1 MSKVYADVVEI
12 PEGITTL
19 LGDGAALNSFRLRDY
34 DAIGKLIIPS
44 TLQLETVP
52 QQVYDE
58 LLDMW
63 FDTSHTEI
71 YFSSYEMPGF
81 MTAAPVE
88 CKSVE
93 IEEIENHSPYLSIE
107 DGVVYNSDKTR
118 LIFCFK
124 KKDTFVV
131 PASVRIIE
139 SQAFCNQTSL
149 KSVTLPEDLEEIH
162 SGAFIGCTSLKEINI
177 PKGISRINSATFAGC
192 TLLEYVSL
200 PEGLIHL
207 GNDAFWHCDSLEEI
221 RLPDSIRKM
230 NSFQCC
236 RSLRRIVVPKG
247 VSVAGGFAF
256 CTSLRTVVLQE
267 GVTKIADYAF
277 RFCDE
282 LCRINFP
289 EGLREIGA
297 RAFYPSR
304 LSSVVFPKS
313 LEEIGCE
320 AFYHNKALRRITF
333 NSVVKIDQA
342 SFACTPALKIILKP
356 KEMKIDDNVFAQD
369 TALDKYGF
377 WD

>member
-1 MSKVYADVVEI
+1 MSKVHADVVEI
-12 PEGITTL
+12 PERITTL

-63 FDTSHTEI
+63 FDTSHTEM
-71 YFSSYEMPGF
+71 YFSSYEIPGF

-93 IEEIENHSPYLSIE
+93 IGEIENHSPYISIK

-118 LIFCFK
+118 LIFCFN
-124 KKDTFVV
+124 KKDNFVV

-139 SQAFCNQTSL
+139 SQAFCNQMSL

-162 SGAFIGCTSLKEINI
+162 SGAFIGCTSLKKINI

-192 TLLEYVSL
+192 TSLTEVSL
-200 PEGLIHL
+200 PDGIIHV

-221 RLPDSIRKM
+221 RLPDSIREM

-313 LEEIGCE
+313 LEEIGSE

-356 KEMKIDDNVFAQD
+356 KEMKIDDDVFAQD
-369 TALDKYGF
+369 TSLDKYGF

>member
-12 PEGITTL
+12 PERITTL

-93 IEEIENHSPYLSIE
+93 IWEIENHSPYLSIE

-118 LIFCFK
+118 VIFCFK

-192 TLLEYVSL
+192 TSLTEVSL
-200 PEGLIHL
+200 PDGIIHV

-282 LCRINFP
+282 LCKINFP

-313 LEEIGCE
+313 LEEIGSE

-356 KEMKIDDNVFAQD
+356 KEMKIDDDVFAQD
-369 TALDKYGF
+369 TSLDKYGF

>member
-12 PEGITTL
+12 PDGITTL

-63 FDTSHTEI
+63 FDTSHTEM

-93 IEEIENHSPYLSIE
+93 IGEIENHSPYISIE

-124 KKDTFVV
+124 KKDNFVV

-139 SQAFCNQTSL
+139 AQAFCNQTSL
-149 KSVTLPEDLEEIH
+149 ESVTLPEDLEEIQ
-162 SGAFIGCTSLKEINI
+162 SGAFIGCTSLKKINI
-177 PKGISRINSATFAGC
+177 PKGISRINSTTFAGC
-192 TLLEYVSL
+192 TSLTEVSL
-200 PEGLIHL
+200 PDRIIHV

-221 RLPDSIRKM
+221 RLPDSIREM

-236 RSLRRIVVPKG
+236 RSLRRVVVPKG

-282 LCRINFP
+282 LCKINFP

-304 LSSVVFPKS
+304 LSSVVFPTS
-313 LEEIGCE
+313 LEEIGSE
-320 AFYHNKALRRITF
+320 AFYHNKALGRITF

-342 SFACTPALKIILKP
+342 AFACTPGLKIILKP
-356 KEMKIDDNVFAQD
+356 KEMNIDEDVFEQD

>member
-19 LGDGAALNSFRLRDY
+19 LGDGAALNSFRLRDC

-52 QQVYDE
+52 QQEYYE
-58 LLDMW
+58 LLDMC
-63 FDTSHTEI
+63 FDTSHTEM
-71 YFSSYEMPGF
+71 YFSSYEIPGF

-88 CKSVE
+88 CKSVV
-93 IEEIENHSPYLSIE
+93 IGEIENHSPYLSIE

-149 KSVTLPEDLEEIH
+149 KSVTLPEDMEEIH

-200 PEGLIHL
+200 PEGLNHL
-207 GNDAFWHCDSLEEI
+207 GNDAFWHCDSLKEI

-247 VSVAGGFAF
+247 VSVVRGFEF

-267 GVTKIADYAF
+267 GVTKIDDYAF

-304 LSSVVFPKS
+304 LYSVAFPTS
-313 LEEIGCE
+313 LEEIGSE

-342 SFACTPALKIILKP
+342 AFACTPALNIILKP
-356 KEMKIDDNVFAQD
+356 KEMKIDDEVFDQD
-369 TALDKYGF
+369 TTLDKYGF

>member
-19 LGDGAALNSFRLRDY
+19 LGDGSALNSFSLRDY

-52 QQVYDE
+52 QQEYDE

-63 FDTSHTEI
+63 FDTSHTEM
-71 YFSSYEMPGF
+71 YFSSYEIPGF
-81 MTAAPVE
+81 MMAAPVE

-93 IEEIENHSPYLSIE
+93 IGEIENHSPYISIE

-149 KSVTLPEDLEEIH
+149 KSVILPEDLEEIH

-200 PEGLIHL
+200 PEGLILL
-207 GNDAFWHCDSLEEI
+207 GNDVFG
-221 RLPDSIRKM
+221 
-230 NSFQCC
+230 
-236 RSLRRIVVPKG
+236 IVTRWK
-247 VSVAGGFAF
+247 
-256 CTSLRTVVLQE
+256 
-267 GVTKIADYAF
+267 K
-277 RFCDE
+277 
-282 LCRINFP
+282 
-289 EGLREIGA
+289 
-297 RAFYPSR
+297 
-304 LSSVVFPKS
+304 
-313 LEEIGCE
+313 
-320 AFYHNKALRRITF
+320 
-333 NSVVKIDQA
+333 
-342 SFACTPALKIILKP
+342 
-356 KEMKIDDNVFAQD
+356 
-369 TALDKYGF
+369 
-377 WD
+377 

>member
-1 MSKVYADVVEI
+1 MSKVYADIVEI

-19 LGDGAALNSFRLRDY
+19 LGDGGALNSFSLRDY

-93 IEEIENHSPYLSIE
+93 IGEIENHSPYISIE

-149 KSVTLPEDLEEIH
+149 KSVILPEDLE
-162 SGAFIGCTSLKEINI
+162 
-177 PKGISRINSATFAGC
+177 
-192 TLLEYVSL
+192 
-200 PEGLIHL
+200 
-207 GNDAFWHCDSLEEI
+207 
-221 RLPDSIRKM
+221 
-230 NSFQCC
+230 
-236 RSLRRIVVPKG
+236 
-247 VSVAGGFAF
+247 
-256 CTSLRTVVLQE
+256 
-267 GVTKIADYAF
+267 
-277 RFCDE
+277 
-282 LCRINFP
+282 
-289 EGLREIGA
+289 
-297 RAFYPSR
+297 
-304 LSSVVFPKS
+304 
-313 LEEIGCE
+313 
-320 AFYHNKALRRITF
+320 
-333 NSVVKIDQA
+333 
-342 SFACTPALKIILKP
+342 
-356 KEMKIDDNVFAQD
+356 
-369 TALDKYGF
+369 
-377 WD
+377 